1 MLLLVLINKSQVHCF
16 YIQERLPKISREHTP
31 RLLPVKVISAL
42 LLNFLMSLSVCLVP
56 SSVTLG
62 GGLPYKDRG
71 ANHTGKIVVLV
82 HPGVSILKKSIAGA
96 LAVHFWVL
104 SKKMQCEFL
113 CCFRIGTSRGEK
125 KSHPQNRILVPFFK
139 VIPLK

>member
-1 MLLLVLINKSQVHCF
+1 MFLYSRTSSQ
-16 YIQERLPKISREHTP
+16 
-31 RLLPVKVISAL
+31 
-42 LLNFLMSLSVCLVP
+42 NFKATYPQIITSQSYFSVAFELSNVSVCMFG
-56 SSVTLG
+56 TFICYTRG

-71 ANHTGKIVVLV
+71 ANHTGKIVVLG